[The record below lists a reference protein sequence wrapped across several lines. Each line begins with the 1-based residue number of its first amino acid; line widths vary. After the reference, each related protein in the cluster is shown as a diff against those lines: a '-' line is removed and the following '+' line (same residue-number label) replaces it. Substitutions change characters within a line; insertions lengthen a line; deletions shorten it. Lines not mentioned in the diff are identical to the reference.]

1 VDEPAWV
8 EALVIRFL
16 LGDAERR
23 VAIRTDGATVDGQS
37 VALSVEALTPGTF
50 AARLGMAVETF
61 HCVRDG
67 DDVHLAWRGRVYRFE
82 FLSEGRRAAQR
93 HASGG
98 LEAPMPGKVTAVK
111 AREGQAVRKGEEI
124 LVVEA
129 MKMENA
135 IRAPRDGTIRRIAA
149 KEGDMVGPGKVL
161 VEFE

>member
-1 VDEPAWV
+1 MILF
-8 EALVIRFL
+8 LV
-16 LGDAERR
+16 GGEERR
-23 VAIRTDGATVDGQS
+23 VEVRKDGATVDGVS
-37 VALSVEALTPGTF
+37 FALDVERVEPGTF
-50 AARLGMAVETF
+50 TARQGATVETF
-61 HCVRDG
+61 RCVRDG
-67 DDVHLAWRGRVYRFE
+67 DDVHLSWRGHVYRFE
-82 FLSEGRRAAQR
+82 VLPEGGRALHR
-93 HASGG
+93 HASGE

-111 AREGQAVRKGEEI
+111 AREGQSVRKGEEI

>member
-1 VDEPAWV
+1 MGEPV
-8 EALVIRFL
+8 GLEAPLIRFL
-16 LGDAERR
+16 VGDDERR
-23 VAIRTDGATVDGQS
+23 VEVRKDGASVDGDS
-37 VALSVEALTPGTF
+37 FAVSVEELAPGTF
-50 AARLGMAVETF
+50 AARRGAAVETF

-67 DDVHLAWRGRVYRFE
+67 DEVHLSWRGHVYRFE
-82 FLSEGRRAAQR
+82 VLREGRRAAQR

-135 IRAPRDGTIRRIAA
+135 IRAPRDGTVRRIAA
-149 KEGDMVGPGKVL
+149 KVGDMVAPGSVL
-161 VEFE
+161 VELD